1 MPVVGGGTS
10 TPWLLLLV
18 DYRPLYRGV
27 AMAMQQGQRR
37 EEQQE
42 NTRICRRQFSLLLRQ
57 GIHAYVLW

>member
-42 NTRICRRQFSLLLRQ
+42 NTRIC
-57 GIHAYVLW
+57 